1 MKIRV
6 NRVNGFRE
14 IAFKKKTRGQKCARP
29 KNAHAQ
35 KNVRMGQG
43 GADFYIMGSNPPHA
57 IFSSFIFYDAE
68 NDSKFRQ
75 KCSFFPRLSYVELLR
90 RFLNFKI

>member
-43 GADFYIMGSNPPHA
+43 GADFYIMDSNPPHA
-57 IFSSFIFYDAE
+57 IF
-68 NDSKFRQ
+68 Q
-75 KCSFFPRLSYVELLR
+75 VSFFTTRKTTLNFAKMLILSQVELR
-90 RFLNFKI
+90 RAPTTIFEF